1 MASLYKFG
9 GCVNPSKIR
18 PGNKKPFDSM
28 LGMLGSTPILNINTL
43 TERMNLF
50 QGRALPEVFIKLE
63 CAPAH
68 LPPTPHRTASVA
80 AAAPTCPFATPTD

>member
-1 MASLYKFG
+1 MASSLYKFG
-9 GCVNPSKIR
+9 GCINPSKIR
-18 PGNKKPFDSM
+18 PGNKTPFDSM

-63 CAPAH
+63 CARQFAPSARPS
-68 LPPTPHRTASVA
+68 LPLEPRPLSHS
-80 AAAPTCPFATPTD
+80 